1 MKEFR
6 EAYHVVV
13 TSVDPAAPL
22 TPSMPSSRAGAA
34 GVRSTLAGVQRFQL

>member
-6 EAYHVVV
+6 EAHHVVV

-22 TPSMPSSRAGAA
+22 TPSMPSSRARAA